1 MLGTQHKSQFSAEKY
16 VYENIW
22 IVPRKHEKLKFGKL
36 GIFGFASTQKKKVR
50 PGMKTTS
57 ELQTND
63 QHTVPVE
70 ETNGA

>member
-50 PGMKTTS
+50 PGNEDNK
-57 ELQTND
+57 
-63 QHTVPVE
+63 
-70 ETNGA
+70 